1 MSVKKEFSHT
11 MTMGVGWRQDFID
24 QLGAR
29 LINPRQLIFPDH
41 IAHGGSYFM
50 EVMPG
55 LMVLIVDLTFQ
66 TSVEFTKI
74 GSKEAFCIAYYDL
87 SDEISIHQVSGTKHK
102 VGYHAKLGMALVD
115 AALKST
121 YTPPVSE
128 RMYSFRL
135 LISKQLLK
143 KHLHGSIPFQM
154 GEKAFDL
161 KKNNI
166 FFYSHI
172 GSHTRLALLKL
183 KDLSY
188 DDPSFEL
195 SLKGTALQAFGY
207 LIQRM
212 HERGPAVLARLSE
225 AETAQVLHT
234 EDYLMGQL
242 LEAFPGVD
250 FLAAMAGMSI
260 SRYNKVFKKL
270 FKASPNSFFLN
281 EKLLLGQVLL
291 KSGEFNTISEV
302 AYELSYGKPS
312 YFAKVYKKA
321 FSRLPADDFLKKV

>member
-1 MSVKKEFSHT
+1 MGLHT
-11 MTMGVGWRQDFID
+11 GWRQDFMD

-50 EVMPG
+50 EIVPG
-55 LMVLIVDLTFQ
+55 LMALIVDLTFQ
-66 TSVEFTKI
+66 VKIEFTKV
-74 GSKEAFCIAYYDL
+74 GSTGAFCIAYYDL
-87 SDEISIHQVSGTKHK
+87 SDETSIHHVNGAEHK
-102 VGYHAKLGMALVD
+102 VGYHSKLGMAIVD

-121 YTPPVSE
+121 YTPPISE

-135 LISKQLLK
+135 LISKELLK
-143 KHLHGSIPFQM
+143 TYLQGNMPAHM
-154 GEKAFDL
+154 AEKAFDG

-172 GSHTRLALLKL
+172 DSRTRLALLRL
-183 KDLSY
+183 KERSY

-195 SLKGTALQAFGY
+195 SLKGAALQAFGH

-212 HERGPAVLARLSE
+212 NESGPAVLGRLSE
-225 AETAQVLHT
+225 AETTQVMRT
-234 EDYLMGQL
+234 EEYLMGRL
-242 LEAFPGVD
+242 LEVFPGVD
-250 FLAAMAGMSI
+250 FLADMAGMSI

-270 FKASPNSFFLN
+270 FKTSPNSFFLN
-281 EKLLLGQVLL
+281 EKLLLAQVLL
-291 KSGEFNTISEV
+291 TSGKFNTISEV
-302 AYELSYGKPS
+302 AYELGYGKPG

-321 FSRLPADDFLKKV
+321 FNRLPAEDFAKTGPIYK